1 MVAHRHVAR
10 RWKQSLALLISI
22 TLGVAAVITVLSVTN
37 GFQSDLT
44 ERILGLT
51 SHLVILPLVEPYFPE
66 PDQTLEEILKVPGV
80 MGAAPGLF
88 TQGLLT
94 RKGVAKSVQVRGIVP
109 QAEVGISPALGRLSA
124 GNLGDLRPSKVLL
137 GAGVADWLDALVGDE
152 VWITF
157 PSSKTGVFQVVAI
170 FDSGVAQYDNNFAYL
185 CLSEV
190 QELLALSN
198 AVGEIRVAL
207 EDPFLAES
215 VADSVRNANPSLE
228 TVTWRELNRN
238 LFDALVLEK
247 RVFALVLSLMLVVA
261 GFGIANVLGM
271 HVMQRR
277 RDIAILSTMGLSLRR
292 IRYIFV
298 LQGAFLGIVG
308 SLLGCAIGL
317 LLSWGI
323 GVFGLP
329 LPGDLYPVDQVPVQI
344 RVADVIFTMMGGMA
358 ISLVASYFPARRIS
372 TSAPAEVLR
381 YG

>member
-1 MVAHRHVAR
+1 
-10 RWKQSLALLISI
+10 
-22 TLGVAAVITVLSVTN
+22 
-37 GFQSDLT
+37 
-44 ERILGLT
+44 
-51 SHLVILPLVEPYFPE
+51 
-66 PDQTLEEILKVPGV
+66 
-80 MGAAPGLF
+80 
-88 TQGLLT
+88 
-94 RKGVAKSVQVRGIVP
+94 
-109 QAEVGISPALGRLSA
+109 
-124 GNLGDLRPSKVLL
+124 
-137 GAGVADWLDALVGDE
+137 
-152 VWITF
+152 
-157 PSSKTGVFQVVAI
+157 
-170 FDSGVAQYDNNFAYL
+170 
-185 CLSEV
+185 
-190 QELLALSN
+190 
-198 AVGEIRVAL
+198 
-207 EDPFLAES
+207 
-215 VADSVRNANPSLE
+215 
-228 TVTWRELNRN
+228 
-238 LFDALVLEK
+238 
-247 RVFALVLSLMLVVA
+247 MLVVA

-381 YG
+381 PS